1 MMELEEKIFKM
12 IDEELDK
19 LEGALI
25 ELKEDNEK
33 IKIDIKKKEIILKEV
48 EQFGQERL
56 QYSKEIKN
64 VDK

>member
-19 LEGALI
+19 LEDALI

-48 EQFGQERL
+48 EQFGQE
-56 QYSKEIKN
+56 SM
-64 VDK
+64 

>member
-19 LEGALI
+19 LEDALI

-33 IKIDIKKKEIILKEV
+33 IKIDIEKKEIILKEV
-48 EQFGQERL
+48 EQFGQE
-56 QYSKEIKN
+56 SM
-64 VDK
+64 

>member
-19 LEGALI
+19 LEGALK

-33 IKIDIKKKEIILKEV
+33 IKIDIKKKELLIKKI
-48 EQFGQERL
+48 EQFGQE
-56 QYSKEIKN
+56 N
-64 VDK
+64 M